1 MRPEGTDNN
10 LAAVNLVLIWFSR
23 CWAAPLPTGNRTA
36 QHLASVRLPP
46 GLTEAITERDFAAFL
61 GPREYSVPDAARF
74 ARDQGG

>member
-46 GLTEAITERDFAAFL
+46 VLPRRLTEREFAAFL